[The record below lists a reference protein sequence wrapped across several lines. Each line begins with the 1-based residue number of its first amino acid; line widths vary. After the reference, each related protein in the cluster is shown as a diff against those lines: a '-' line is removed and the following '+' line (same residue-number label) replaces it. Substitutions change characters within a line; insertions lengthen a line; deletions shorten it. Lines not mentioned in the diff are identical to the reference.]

1 LTGLGNLQGN
11 SATVILPDSTSTT
24 ISSAPSNTI
33 YVTTGRIIPYDIS
46 LLTIEMTTTQAPA
59 QTAKSGSVSSGPAVR
74 IAISNIIL
82 AGIGAGAFFYW
93 LNI

>member
-1 LTGLGNLQGN
+1 LSGLGNLQGN
-11 SATVILPDSTSTT
+11 SATVILPDSTST